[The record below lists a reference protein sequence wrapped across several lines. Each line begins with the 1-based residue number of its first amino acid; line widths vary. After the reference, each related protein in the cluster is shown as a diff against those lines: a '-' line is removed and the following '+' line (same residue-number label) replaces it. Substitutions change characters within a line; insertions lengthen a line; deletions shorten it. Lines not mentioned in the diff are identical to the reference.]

1 MRDCHLHVIGVSCWF
16 LGDALGDAYM
26 SEWEVVSVLVAFVIG
41 FVSGLLYALRLYK
54 RIEANSDREW
64 AKRLGM
70 REMTAQYGDLPDG
83 DLPDGDLPARINPIL
98 RRQKL

>member
-1 MRDCHLHVIGVSCWF
+1 
-16 LGDALGDAYM
+16 M

-70 REMTAQYGDLPDG
+70 REVTAQYGDLPDG
-83 DLPDGDLPARINPIL
+83 DPPVHINPIL

>member
-1 MRDCHLHVIGVSCWF
+1 MG
-16 LGDALGDAYM
+16 
-26 SEWEVVSVLVAFVIG
+26 EWEVVSVLVAFVIG
-41 FVSGLLYALRLYK
+41 FVFGLIYALRLYK

-70 REMTAQYGDLPDG
+70 REMTIQYSDRT
-83 DLPDGDLPARINPIL
+83 ARTNPIL

>member
-1 MRDCHLHVIGVSCWF
+1 
-16 LGDALGDAYM
+16 M

-41 FVSGLLYALRLYK
+41 FVSGLIYALRLYK

-70 REMTAQYGDLPDG
+70 REMTTQYG

>member
-1 MRDCHLHVIGVSCWF
+1 
-16 LGDALGDAYM
+16 M

-70 REMTAQYGDLPDG
+70 REVTAQYGDLRDG
-83 DLPDGDLPARINPIL
+83 DSPVRINPIL

>member
-1 MRDCHLHVIGVSCWF
+1 
-16 LGDALGDAYM
+16 M

-64 AKRLGM
+64 AKRHGM
-70 REMTAQYGDLPDG
+70 REMTAQYGDLPNG
-83 DLPDGDLPARINPIL
+83 DPPVRINPIL